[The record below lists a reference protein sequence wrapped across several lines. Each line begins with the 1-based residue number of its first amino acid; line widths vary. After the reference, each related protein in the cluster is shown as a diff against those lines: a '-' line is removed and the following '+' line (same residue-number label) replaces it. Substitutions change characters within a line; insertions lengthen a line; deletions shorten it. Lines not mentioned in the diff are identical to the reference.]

1 MTSSYAQSNKL
12 KFLDESG
19 ETYVKGFVRGQ
30 FWARYLDMNQT
41 SINSEEVANK
51 FDISIRRLRMGV
63 SAQHTKIICLFHG
76 GNNINLKMKR
86 LCL

>member
-12 KFLDESG
+12 KFFWTNL
-19 ETYVKGFVRGQ
+19 VRPMLKGSCVVSLGT
-30 FWARYLDMNQT
+30 LSDMNPGT

-63 SAQHTKIICLFHG
+63 SAQLTPNYMFIPCLVV
-76 GNNINLKMKR
+76 I
-86 LCL
+86 